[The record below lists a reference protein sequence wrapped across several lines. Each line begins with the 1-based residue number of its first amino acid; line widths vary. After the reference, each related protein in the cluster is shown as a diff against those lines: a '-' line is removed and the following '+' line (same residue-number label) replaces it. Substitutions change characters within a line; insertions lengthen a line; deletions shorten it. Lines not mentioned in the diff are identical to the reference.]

1 MKALKQPATEHTTAD
16 PEQQVLDRMTDQ
28 ELRRIYLEPGRVG
41 DKAFLTLSARNIARR
56 PFRLK

>member
-1 MKALKQPATEHTTAD
+1 MKTLKHTHDRTAPD
-16 PEQQVLDRMTDQ
+16 LEQQEIDRMTDE
-28 ELRRIYLEPGRVG
+28 ELRRIYLQPGRRG